1 MENKK
6 LILGNGVNGAVNEE
20 KIRELT
26 VVLRELNEK
35 GLIEELKEKGLKLV
49 KSISP
54 LELSIAE

>member
-35 GLIEELKEKGLKLV
+35 GLTEELKEKGLKLV

>member
-26 VVLRELNEK
+26 VVLRELNDK
-35 GLIEELKEKGLKLV
+35 GLTEELKEKGLKLV